1 MALPSFPNQRYAVTQ
16 ASLTPILISNYYKP
30 FPSSISY
37 LAALSGLSNLQR
49 RPQPE
54 RPVPTISDS
63 HRASGP
69 PVEGLGQT
77 LFTRPFPVYFGG
89 QLCSAFPLTMM
100 IVMML
105 NFDMLLDW
113 SVCDT
118 CLGYVDSC
126 SLILSLHLSQLP
138 SCIYVFMSLFP
149 FVICIYA
156 YLYFDIIY
164 FIFHGGGHTSLPH
177 TNTDF

>member
-1 MALPSFPNQRYAVTQ
+1 M
-16 ASLTPILISNYYKP
+16 
-30 FPSSISY
+30 
-37 LAALSGLSNLQR
+37 
-49 RPQPE
+49 
-54 RPVPTISDS
+54 
-63 HRASGP
+63 
-69 PVEGLGQT
+69 
-77 LFTRPFPVYFGG
+77 
-89 QLCSAFPLTMM
+89 CSAFPLTMM

-149 FVICIYA
+149 FVISTPTCISTSSISYFMGA
-156 YLYFDIIY
+156 VTQASLTPILLPNYYKPFPSSISYLAALSGLSNLQRRPQPERPVPTISDS
-164 FIFHGGGHTSLPH
+164 HRASGPPVEGLG
-177 TNTDF
+177 